1 MDWVKNFNFMDI
13 SKNLIQ
19 KIQSK
24 LKTKKVD
31 IMKYFKMNR
40 NLKACN

>member
-19 KIQSK
+19 NIQSK

-31 IMKYFKMNR
+31 IVKDFKMNR